1 MAEFNADAKTTPKG
15 TMRTELWYAKSGDGA
30 EMKQIFMV
38 QEIPKLESAPEQI
51 TYTALE
57 SSEEFATPG
66 KKKSETLEVPVLYVA
81 EQHKE
86 LKTISESH
94 TRVWFFVKLPDE
106 TAAESGEPLTYKFP
120 GTLHLAGD
128 AISDGDMIKDT
139 ITIYKDGKVE
149 ETEGLPSV
157 EP

>member
-1 MAEFNADAKTTPKG
+1 M
-15 TMRTELWYAKSGDGA
+15 
-30 EMKQIFMV
+30 
-38 QEIPKLESAPEQI
+38 
-51 TYTALE
+51 
-57 SSEEFATPG
+57 
-66 KKKSETLEVPVLYVA
+66 
-81 EQHKE
+81 
-86 LKTISESH
+86 
-94 TRVWFFVKLPDE
+94 WFFVKLPDE
-106 TAAESGEPLTYKFP
+106 TAAESGKPLTYKFP